1 MVSLQEKLSELA
13 TELAVPGVIAG
24 IVIGNETEI
33 AAHGVTN
40 LDHPLAVDEGTLFQ
54 FGSTGKTVTATAL
67 MVLAEKGLVDLDA
80 PVRTYLPELVL
91 QDEDVAAKVTVLQL
105 LNHTAGWMGDVFL
118 DTGDGDDALEK
129 YVAHMATLP
138 QVTPLGDSVSYN
150 NASLSLAG
158 LVIARVHG
166 TTYEQAVRELV
177 LEPLGLEHTYGFAKE
192 IMTMRFASGH
202 TRGEDGNV
210 TVTRPWAL
218 ARSATPAGGWT
229 ATIGDQLQWA
239 RFHLGMYGD
248 EVLSRS
254 ARARMQEPTAA
265 MPGSALGDAVGVSWL
280 LAELDGSLLVGHG
293 GTTHGQHSDFVM
305 VPERDFA
312 FVCMTNSGPNG
323 AELHGKLR
331 AWALENVLGLSTA
344 EPELAEV
351 GDGDLADYAGRY
363 ATSAA
368 TLQLV
373 PQDGRLIA
381 KVRITDES
389 LIPEGESAEQ
399 PDVPLAMLAGD
410 GDRYVI
416 PEGDAKGLKGY
427 FSRAADGSVD
437 GINFSGRH
445 MARQP

>member
-1 MVSLQEKLSELA
+1 MASLQEKLTELA
-13 TELAVPGVIAG
+13 TELAVPGVVAG
-24 IVIGNETEI
+24 IVLGDKTEI
-33 AAHGVTN
+33 ATHGVTN
-40 LDHPLAVDEGTLFQ
+40 LDHPLPVDEGTLFQ

-67 MVLAEKGLVDLDA
+67 LVLAEKGLVDLDA

-138 QVTPLGDSVSYN
+138 QVTPLGESVSYN

-177 LEPLGLEHTYGFAKE
+177 LDPLGLEHTFGFSKD

-202 TRGEDGNV
+202 TRGEDGTV

-248 EVLSRS
+248 DVLSPS
-254 ARARMQEPTAA
+254 ARSRMHEPTAV
-265 MPGSALGDAVGVSWL
+265 MPGSALGDAVGISWL
-280 LAELDGSLLVGHG
+280 LAELDGALLVGHG

-323 AELHGKLR
+323 AQLHAKLR
-331 AWALENVLGLSTA
+331 AWALEHLLGLSTV
-344 EPELAEV
+344 EPVLAEV
-351 GDGDLADYAGRY
+351 TDGDLAVYTGRY
-363 ATSAA
+363 VTSAA
-368 TLQLV
+368 TMDLV
-373 PQDGRLIA
+373 AADGRLVA
-381 KVRITDES
+381 KVRITDPS
-389 LIPEGESAEQ
+389 LITEGESAEQ
-399 PDVPLAMLAGD
+399 PDVPLAMLVGD
-410 GDRYVI
+410 GDTYVI

-427 FSRAADGSVD
+427 FSRDAAGRVD

-445 MARQP
+445 MAREA